1 MYAINSFTKKLFLIA
16 EKNLE
21 MKYETVLSERD
32 NLVNECIKL
41 REENDDLRLGNY
53 TDRGMTVSEE
63 LTPTE
68 MKERLKILTGENN
81 SLRKKIQNTEQNR
94 TMLDDALTRV
104 NVLNDKNKSATQR
117 ILELETNVDSLT
129 GQLQEKNEILNK
141 YKEEMMKL
149 QEALTAK
156 SIQFRDFQMAYTE
169 NMEKA
174 KQTIKMSQMKKT
186 EEKLLTTAFYRLG
199 ARCQRDTMDNRLN
212 LLGSAF
218 LDTQRI
224 PQPRKPSIVSRHN
237 LK

>member
-1 MYAINSFTKKLFLIA
+1 MKYISIFSIA

-21 MKYETVLSERD
+21 MKYETVLNERD
-32 NLVNECIKL
+32 NLVNECVKL

-53 TDRGMTVSEE
+53 TDREMTVSEE

-68 MKERLKILTGENN
+68 MKERLKILIGENN
-81 SLRKKIQNTEQNR
+81 SLRKKIQNSEQNR

-104 NVLNDKNKSATQR
+104 NILNEKNKSTTQMT
-117 ILELETNVDSLT
+117 LELETNVESLT
-129 GQLQEKNEILNK
+129 RQLQEKDTILNK
-141 YKEEMMKL
+141 YKEEMTKL

-156 SIQFRDFQMAYTE
+156 SNQFRDFQTAYME

-174 KQTIKMSQMKKT
+174 KQTIKMSEMKKM

-199 ARCQRDTMDNRLN
+199 ARCQRDIMDNRLN
-212 LLGSAF
+212 VMGSAF

-224 PQPRKPSIVSRHN
+224 PQPRKPSIISRHN